1 MKNIR
6 SWASHHDQDQ
16 RQRMRREHLQES
28 EEWRGNRETRRIRGI
43 RGNVERVCEYGI
55 EKGWLG
61 KDYYQYSFSENVIGR
76 HVNDGTTNIELT
88 KLLFNELNVVLS
100 SGRKFLKGLC
110 LGDIALPTRDLNVF
124 DFNVSKALL
133 HSFISR
139 HSINKS
145 QVKWEENEW
154 K

>member
-1 MKNIR
+1 M
-6 SWASHHDQDQ
+6 
-16 RQRMRREHLQES
+16 
-28 EEWRGNRETRRIRGI
+28 
-43 RGNVERVCEYGI
+43 
-55 EKGWLG
+55 
-61 KDYYQYSFSENVIGR
+61 
-76 HVNDGTTNIELT
+76 NDGTTNIELT

-145 QVKWEENEW
+145 QVK
-154 K
+154 